1 MTAVEQMIDEFNE
14 ELKVAIEIGNEDKI
28 RIIKHLITIAISYL
42 PMENEQRI
50 DFARH
55 CLDKAKEMEKEQIV
69 TAHYQGYRNDIG
81 TTEVSEQYYNE
92 TFKSE

>member
-1 MTAVEQMIDEFNE
+1 MEESAVKW
-14 ELKVAIEIGNEDKI
+14 L
-28 RIIKHLITIAISYL
+28 
-42 PMENEQRI
+42 
-50 DFARH
+50 
-55 CLDKAKEMEKEQIV
+55 KEMLIDNKYLLKDAEHLFVSAEEKHKEQIV

>member
-1 MTAVEQMIDEFNE
+1 MTAVEWLEEKLFKTIDYIQVDPK
-14 ELKVAIEIGNEDKI
+14 LIE
-28 RIIKHLITIAISYL
+28 
-42 PMENEQRI
+42 Q
-50 DFARH
+50 
-55 CLDKAKEMEKEQIV
+55 AKQMEKEQIV

>member
-1 MTAVEQMIDEFNE
+1 MTSVDFFKE
-14 ELKVAIEIGNEDKI
+14 ELEKHFVIRGNSSLFDKI
-28 RIIKHLITIAISYL
+28 LK
-42 PMENEQRI
+42 Q
-50 DFARH
+50 
-55 CLDKAKEMEKEQIV
+55 AKEKHKEQIV